1 MVQMHIK
8 TNNNFGEMI
17 MKQAVV
23 LFMLL
28 LPLSVFAENMGGMSE
43 AQMQQMMQ
51 MAQGMQT
58 CMQNVDQAEMQAFE
72 QKAKQM
78 STDTQALCASGKRDE
93 AMQLAMS
100 FGKKASGNK
109 AMQAMKKCG
118 EGMKNMM
125 PKIAAMAQNN
135 ELGKSGHHICDE
147 L

>member
-1 MVQMHIK
+1 
-8 TNNNFGEMI
+8 
-17 MKQAVV
+17 MKQAVA

-43 AQMQQMMQ
+43 EQMQQMMQ
-51 MAQGMQT
+51 QAQGMQT

-72 QKAKQM
+72 QRAKQM
-78 STDTQALCASGKRDE
+78 SADTQALCASGKRDE
-93 AMQLAMS
+93 AMQLAMA
-100 FGKKASGNK
+100 FGKEVSSNK

-125 PKIAAMAQNN
+125 PKIAAAAQND
-135 ELGKSGHHICDE
+135 EHGKPGHHICDE

>member
-1 MVQMHIK
+1 
-8 TNNNFGEMI
+8 

-28 LPLSVFAENMGGMSE
+28 FPLSVFAEDMDGMDE
-43 AQMQQMMQ
+43 EQMQKMMLQ
-51 MAQGMQT
+51 AQGMQT

-72 QKAKQM
+72 QRAKQM
-78 STDTQALCASGKRDE
+78 EADTKALCASGKRDE
-93 AMQLAMS
+93 AMQLAMD
-100 FGKKASGNK
+100 FGKEASDNK

-125 PKIAAMAQNN
+125 PKIATVTENG
-135 ELGKSGHHICDE
+135 EHGKSGRHVCDE